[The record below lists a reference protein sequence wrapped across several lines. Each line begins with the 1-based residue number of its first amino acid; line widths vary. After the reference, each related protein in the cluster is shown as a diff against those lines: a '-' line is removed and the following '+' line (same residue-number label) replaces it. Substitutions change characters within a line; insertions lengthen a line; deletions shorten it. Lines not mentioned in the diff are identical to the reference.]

1 MTLPNQ
7 QASEGPL
14 SPGPPLAGALLL
26 ETSIPRPLHS
36 LPLDPFP
43 RLLNAEPARLQT
55 GCKALQRGKRFSEKS
70 EASPSSKAW
79 SICRQISAFTTF
91 VLVLCSLRWR
101 TWSPVLSCWSFCFI
115 LFSCFFIYSSS
126 AIDEVSHGVMIWIF
140 ASLLSATDRSSACLF
155 LLLPC
160 LACLCL
166 ALPALLFDHVSLG
179 LSVCLLR
186 RTRTTA
192 RSRKGTDKD
201 KITVAAILSPQV
213 NSPTQTLPPLLL
225 LLLLSNHYHHLPRT
239 NPHIFCPSRTTAP
252 LAPLGCHPPVLRCS
266 QLAVTVAIPL

>member
-1 MTLPNQ
+1 M
-7 QASEGPL
+7 

-101 TWSPVLSCWSFCFI
+101 TLVACPVLLVFLFYFI
-115 LFSCFFIYSSS
+115 FFLFFIYSSS
-126 AIDEVSHGVMIWIF
+126 AIDEVSHGVMIWVF
-140 ASLLSATDRSSACLF
+140 ASLLSATDRSSACSL
-155 LLLPC
+155 LLLP
-160 LACLCL
+160 CLCL
-166 ALPALLFDHVSLG
+166 ALPCLPYSLTMFRSAY
-179 LSVCLLR
+179 LSACCGEREQERDQEREPTR
-186 RTRTTA
+186 R
-192 RSRKGTDKD
+192 K
-201 KITVAAILSPQV
+201 
-213 NSPTQTLPPLLL
+213 
-225 LLLLSNHYHHLPRT
+225 
-239 NPHIFCPSRTTAP
+239 
-252 LAPLGCHPPVLRCS
+252 
-266 QLAVTVAIPL
+266 